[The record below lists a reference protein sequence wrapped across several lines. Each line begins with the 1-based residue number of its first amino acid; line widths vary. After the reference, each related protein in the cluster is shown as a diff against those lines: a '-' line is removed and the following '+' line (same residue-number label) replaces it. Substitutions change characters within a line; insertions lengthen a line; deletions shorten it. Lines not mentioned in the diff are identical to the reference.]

1 MKGQSKAIAHFKVS
15 SKTSK
20 GKPAPHASHG
30 PAVPPEYAHNL
41 SVANRASSRAMRV
54 ARRGR

>member
-1 MKGQSKAIAHFKVS
+1 MKGKSSAKANFKVTTKQG
-15 SKTSK
+15 KTSV
-20 GKPAPHASHG
+20 PHAAQG

>member
-1 MKGQSKAIAHFKVS
+1 MKGKSNAKAHFKVS
-15 SKTSK
+15 TSK
-20 GKPAPHASHG
+20 SNKKSMHTAQG